1 MTSNTPAVL
10 RTRLQALWHRRA
22 LRITLASLVGLFLL
36 FGLLGYFWLPGF
48 AKGKLET
55 LLSEQFLRPV
65 SIERID
71 ISPYTLSATVT
82 GFQVGQGE
90 GRVFAFDS
98 LHVDVS
104 SQSLFRALPVVKEVH
119 LVGPSLHLVREAPG
133 RYNISDLIEKWTEK
147 PSEGPTPS
155 FSVANVTVEGGHIE
169 VDDKPLK
176 VHHEVSELKLG
187 IPFIANT
194 PATVETYVEPHFS
207 AKVNGAPVALE
218 GKLRPFSPDKDAV
231 LEVVIDDFDLA
242 RVDEYVPMALP
253 VQLQA
258 AKLDT
263 KLEVAFAKP
272 EGKAPTL
279 KISGSA
285 GLKGVELNKPAAA
298 KEGPVRLSLASA
310 ALEFKDAT
318 LDGQLPLHASLVL
331 TDAAVRRNGQKQELA
346 GFGKLALEGVEVHL
360 NKRHAQVHKVHLE
373 GLKADVQRGVDGQLD
388 LLTALALPATP
399 AATSP
404 AKSNADGEKAS
415 LKEGQKGGGKTGVKE
430 GSPKPA
436 PVPAATPANAPAPWS
451 WHVDQVA
458 VSSGSLRY
466 SDATLDKA
474 PPLNLSGLEVG
485 LEGLDSAPRSLSK
498 LTVKAKVNE
507 QGRLDVAGQLG
518 LAPVSADLAL
528 DVQQLNLVALQGWV
542 ADRLNAVLTKGDV
555 SIKGKLQVAP
565 AGVGFQG
572 DVLLADFNVLDKVNA
587 VDLLR
592 WRSLKL
598 AGVDAGSE
606 PLRFAVDEI
615 GLNQFYA
622 RAILSPEGKL
632 NLKDVVKRPE
642 EAHTTLVADGSKDG
656 AKSATQAAAPVPA
669 AAQAAASPAPR
680 ISIGKVTLSGGNV
693 NFTDRFVKPNYNA
706 NLTNL
711 EGSVGTLVA
720 GKPAAVKVKGK
731 VDRSAPLEVSGK
743 VDPLGV
749 PIFVDLQAKARGIDM
764 SSFSPYSGRYVGY
777 VIEKGKLSVDVSYHV
792 EKGDLKAENHVF
804 LDQLTF
810 GQKVESP
817 DALSVP
823 VNLVVALL
831 KNSRGEIDINLPIS
845 GSLNDPEFSIGGII
859 VKVILNLF
867 AKAVTSPFALLGS
880 LFSGGEDLSYLAFEP
895 GRATLSPEMEKRLE
909 AMAKAL
915 NDRPALRL
923 EITGH
928 ADPAKDKDGLK
939 RAILERKVKSQ
950 KLAEQAKGGKSA
962 GSLAEVTLTPEEY
975 PRYLEKAY
983 KAEDFKKPRNVIG
996 LTKSLPVADMEALM
1010 LDHIDAG
1017 DAEMQQLAQRRGTRA
1032 QAWLVETGGVP
1043 LERVFLL
1050 APTVNLDAPKGAPEG
1065 GRVDFSLK

>member
-1 MTSNTPAVL
+1 MTSNIQAVL
-10 RTRLQALWHRRA
+10 RTRLQSLWQRRA

-48 AKGKLET
+48 AKGKLEA

-90 GRVFAFDS
+90 GRLFAFDS
-98 LHVDVS
+98 LYVDVS
-104 SQSLFRALPVVKEVH
+104 GQSLFRALPVVNEVH

-155 FSVANVTVEGGHIE
+155 FSVANVTVEGGRIE

-176 VHHEVSELKLG
+176 AHHEVSELKLG

-218 GKLRPFSPDKDAV
+218 GKLRPFAPGKDAV
-231 LEVVIDDFDLA
+231 LEVAVTDFDLA

-263 KLEVAFAKP
+263 KLEVTFAKP
-272 EGKAPTL
+272 VDKAPALTVA
-279 KISGSA
+279 GSV
-285 GLKGVELNKPAAA
+285 GLKGVELTKPAAGG
-298 KEGPVRLSLASA
+298 KEAPVRLSLASA
-310 ALEFKDAT
+310 VLQFKDAS

-331 TDAAVRRNGQKQELA
+331 TDAAMRRNGQKQELA
-346 GFGKLALEGVEVHL
+346 GFAKLALEGVEVQL
-360 NKRHAQVHKVHLE
+360 NKRHALVHKVSLE
-373 GLKADVQRGVDGQLD
+373 GPKATMQRGADGQLD
-388 LLTALALPATP
+388 LIAALAMPTG
-399 AATSP
+399 P
-404 AKSNADGEKAS
+404 AKAGVLAKA
-415 LKEGQKGGGKTGVKE
+415 ETEPGKTAMA
-430 GSPKPA
+430 KPE
-436 PVPAATPANAPAPWS
+436 AAKAGPAPWS
-451 WHVDQVA
+451 WHVSQVA
-458 VSSGSLRY
+458 VSGGSLRY
-466 SDATLDKA
+466 SDASLDKA
-474 PPLNLSGLEVG
+474 PPLNIAGLDVN
-485 LEGLDSAPRSLSK
+485 LDGLDSAPKTLSK
-498 LTVKAKVNE
+498 LAVKAKVNE
-507 QGRLDVAGQLG
+507 QGHLDVAGQLG

-555 SIKGKLQVAP
+555 SVKGKLQVAP

-598 AGVDAGSE
+598 AGVEAGSE

-642 EAHTTLVADGSKDG
+642 EAHTTLVADGSKGTGKDG
-656 AKSATQAAAPVPA
+656 MKEGGKDGGKS
-669 AAQAAASPAPR
+669 AAQAAPAPAPASAQAAAAPGPR

-711 EGSVGTLVA
+711 EGSVGTLAA

-764 SSFSPYSGRYVGY
+764 STFSPYSGRYVGY
-777 VIEKGKLSVDVSYHV
+777 VIEKGKLSVDVAYHV
-792 EKGDLKAENHVF
+792 EKGELKAENHVF

-867 AKAVTSPFALLGS
+867 AKAVTSPFALIGS
-880 LFSGGEDLSYLAFEP
+880 LFSGGEDLSYLAFES
-895 GRATLSPEMEKRLE
+895 GRATLAPEMEKRLE
-909 AMAKAL
+909 TMAKAL

-923 EITGH
+923 EISGH
-928 ADPAKDKDGLK
+928 ADPAKDKEGLK

-950 KLAEQAKGGKSA
+950 KLAELAKGGKAA
-962 GSLAEVTLTPEEY
+962 GSLAEVTLSPEEY

-1010 LDHIDAG
+1010 LEHIDAG
-1017 DAEMQQLAQRRGTRA
+1017 DAEMQQLAQRRATRA
-1032 QAWLVETGGVP
+1032 QNWLVETGGVP

>member
-1 MTSNTPAVL
+1 MTSNIQAVL
-10 RTRLQALWHRRA
+10 RTRLQSLWQRRA

-48 AKGKLET
+48 AKGKLEA

-90 GRVFAFDS
+90 GRLFAFDS
-98 LHVDVS
+98 LYVDVS
-104 SQSLFRALPVVKEVH
+104 SQSLFRALPVVSEVH

-155 FSVANVTVEGGHIE
+155 FSVANVTVEGGRIE

-207 AKVNGAPVALE
+207 AKVNGSPVALE
-218 GKLRPFSPDKDAV
+218 GKLRPFAPGKDAV
-231 LEVVIDDFDLA
+231 LEVEVTDFDLA

-253 VQLQA
+253 VKLQA

-263 KLEVAFAKP
+263 KLEVSFAKP
-272 EGKAPTL
+272 QDKAPALTVA
-279 KISGSA
+279 GSV
-285 GLKGVELNKPAAA
+285 GLKGVELTKPVAGE
-298 KEGPVRLSLASA
+298 KEAPVRLSLASA
-310 ALEFKDAT
+310 ALQFKDAS

-346 GFGKLALEGVEVHL
+346 GFAKLALEGVEVQL
-360 NKRHAQVHKVHLE
+360 NKRHALVHKVSLE
-373 GLKADVQRGVDGQLD
+373 GPKASMQRGADGQLD
-388 LLTALALPATP
+388 LVTALSMPVAP
-399 AATSP
+399 AAAAKPAEP
-404 AKSNADGEKAS
+404 AKSATGKPETAKPEAA
-415 LKEGQKGGGKTGVKE
+415 KG
-430 GSPKPA
+430 
-436 PVPAATPANAPAPWS
+436 APAPWS
-451 WHVDQVA
+451 WHVNQVA
-458 VSSGSLRY
+458 VSGGSLGY
-466 SDATLDKA
+466 NDASLDKA
-474 PPLNLSGLEVG
+474 PPLNLAGLEVS
-485 LEGLDSAPRSLSK
+485 LEGLDSAPKTLSK
-498 LTVKAKVNE
+498 LAVKAKVNE

-518 LAPVSADLAL
+518 LAPVSADLVL

-555 SIKGKLQVAP
+555 SVKGKLQVAP

-572 DVLLADFNVLDKVNA
+572 DVLLSDFNVLDKVNA

-598 AGVDAGSE
+598 AGVEAGSE

-642 EAHTTLVADGSKDG
+642 EAHTTLVAEAPKDG
-656 AKSATQAAAPVPA
+656 GKDQAKGGQASQAAKTAPAP
-669 AAQAAASPAPR
+669 AAQAAGPGPQIR
-680 ISIGKVTLSGGNV
+680 IGKVTLSGGNV

-711 EGSVGTLVA
+711 EGSVGTLAA

-792 EKGDLKAENHVF
+792 EKGELKAENHVF

-880 LFSGGEDLSYLAFEP
+880 LFSGGEDLSYLAFES

-923 EITGH
+923 EISGH
-928 ADPAKDKDGLK
+928 ADPAKDKEGLK

-950 KLAEQAKGGKSA
+950 KLAELAKGGKAA
-962 GSLAEVTLTPEEY
+962 GSLAEVTLSPAEY

-1010 LDHIDAG
+1010 LEHIDAG

-1032 QAWLVETGGVP
+1032 QTWLVETGGVP